1 MTACHVPGLGP
12 SRGTD
17 SGDNIL
23 MLCVKPRTQAGEMLA
38 GGHDEVGI
46 GMIPPPKTA
55 LAGKLCRELLMSLP
69 TCTWSND
76 EILKASEGKTVAP
89 RTTRGSAGPVTT
101 MTTPLAGSGRE
112 RTRADSAVDFRSPHS
127 EVSQITLAGQ
137 GYDSHF
143 RLPVRRKV
151 IYPSLFRP
159 SARRLVF
166 LRPPLSISIA
176 GYTMDVEQAITT
188 FQESPVPHKDFGFLV
203 VPKRLRLVFGS
214 ASALIQMSID
224 FQVSYAEVSQV
235 PTMYQVGYCIGLFFI
250 SPLGD
255 LLRRL
260 GLALSKSLLVF
271 RTFAFL
277 IGVFNVTPQIL
288 VPFAADLASPGQHGA
303 AVSTLQAGI
312 MVGILLARV
321 FAGVVA
327 YFFSWRLVY
336 YISIGIQVLVLCGT
350 YLLIPDQ
357 PCRNPN
363 LTYYEIFYTMAKYLV
378 EPRLMQVMLVN
389 VASIACWS
397 SFWVTLTFLLGS
409 PPYQYSTLYIGL
421 FGLIGVVGVLG
432 GPLFGRL
439 SETARSRLNA
449 ILTLSLSAG
458 QALGTSAGSKVFL
471 TYGWRAASALSM
483 AFYGWQ
489 LLILLLRGPNCKQ
502 STWFGYEGGFRH
514 QVEQKQTGSATPATQ
529 TSSMVERE
537 NIQTLQT

>member
-1 MTACHVPGLGP
+1 
-12 SRGTD
+12 
-17 SGDNIL
+17 
-23 MLCVKPRTQAGEMLA
+23 
-38 GGHDEVGI
+38 
-46 GMIPPPKTA
+46 
-55 LAGKLCRELLMSLP
+55 
-69 TCTWSND
+69 
-76 EILKASEGKTVAP
+76 
-89 RTTRGSAGPVTT
+89 
-101 MTTPLAGSGRE
+101 
-112 RTRADSAVDFRSPHS
+112 
-127 EVSQITLAGQ
+127 
-137 GYDSHF
+137 
-143 RLPVRRKV
+143 
-151 IYPSLFRP
+151 
-159 SARRLVF
+159 
-166 LRPPLSISIA
+166 
-176 GYTMDVEQAITT
+176 MDVEQAITT

-203 VPKRLRLVFGS
+203 VPKRLRYSAHHPLYFGLWSRLVFGS
-214 ASALIQMSID
+214 ASALTVANLYYCQPLLSMLPIRLSIHST
-224 FQVSYAEVSQV
+224 QSYYFPQYRCRLISKCHTRRFHSEPFYCMYDCFRLIFFRV

-255 LLRRL
+255 LLRRRQL
-260 GLALSKSLLVF
+260 ILALVFITTCLSVGLALSKSLLVF

-432 GPLFGRL
+432 GPLFGRFIDRFGPWL
-439 SETARSRLNA
+439 SLLVATCCLLALQGIETAAAGINIAVVVSLLHRTQCFPAIPDGFFADHSLWESSRKPLGSRLNA

-489 LLILLLRGPNCKQ
+489 LLVLLLRGPNCKQ
-502 STWFGYEGGFRH
+502 STWFGYEGGFMH